1 MEQSAAY
8 EGQQVYHPK
17 GWWGHYVFSQD
28 HKIIALQYTCVALA
42 IGLTGMFLSMMM
54 RMQLGFPGLFDYI
67 VFCCLTSVTGGS
79 LALRAVSPGKRRMQI

>member
-28 HKIIALQYTCVALA
+28 HKIIALVPGQIYLLSPHVGYI
-42 IGLTGMFLSMMM
+42 IGQRTLIFKE
-54 RMQLGFPGLFDYI
+54 I
-67 VFCCLTSVTGGS
+67 
-79 LALRAVSPGKRRMQI
+79 

>member
-1 MEQSAAY
+1 MEQNAAY

-42 IGLTGMFLSMMM
+42 LSLIHISAPT
-54 RMQLGFPGLFDYI
+54 RLLSI
-67 VFCCLTSVTGGS
+67 S
-79 LALRAVSPGKRRMQI
+79 